1 MKKCFIFAYEYYTVW
16 MYSDFVGRNEMVDL
30 FNEII
35 LARRIALV
43 ARIAAGVELEGEEHS
58 DILSL
63 LADLSGDL
71 LVNLNHR
78 EQEQK
83 SLYKR
88 GCLSKD

>member
-1 MKKCFIFAYEYYTVW
+1 
-16 MYSDFVGRNEMVDL
+16 MYSYFVGGVEMVDL
-30 FNEII
+30 FDEII